1 MKTTFLRF
9 SCLLGLLL
17 VLAGTPS
24 LFAQQPGVFPGFGKP
39 LEHERNHQS
48 VKSAFRGVVS
58 SASKSTVVILSKD
71 KQIALGTIVGS
82 DGYVLTKNSELKGEL
97 ICQFADG
104 AKLEAKV
111 FGIHDAT
118 DLAML
123 KVDAEN
129 LTAIQWRESE
139 PSVGDWL
146 ATPGLEQD
154 PVAIGVVSV
163 GSRKISA
170 SSGILGIL
178 IEEGD
183 KGPRIDKVMS
193 GSGAEK
199 AGLQVND
206 VIQSV
211 NGKVMKTRLELIN
224 TVKNF
229 RPGDE
234 IRLSVVRGEETLSIT
249 ATLGDRSLFD
259 PGGHRQNFQNGLG
272 GPLSQRRA
280 GFPSAL
286 QHDSVLR
293 PRDCGGPI
301 VDLDGKAIGIN
312 IARAGRVSSY
322 ALPVSVIK
330 PLLPDFL
337 AGKFSPELAAK
348 EKVEKLNAR
357 ILALKTSQQ
366 ELGKK
371 VADFEQ
377 AIKKAKAA
385 EDKAKKAFEQAQAT
399 FKKAQTEVANVE
411 KNADAARIE
420 LTVAQSEL
428 KSVEAE
434 KTALQ
439 KKEDEG
445 EQ

>member
-1 MKTTFLRF
+1 M
-9 SCLLGLLL
+9 
-17 VLAGTPS
+17 
-24 LFAQQPGVFPGFGKP
+24 
-39 LEHERNHQS
+39 
-48 VKSAFRGVVS
+48 
-58 SASKSTVVILSKD
+58 ILSED

-82 DGYVLTKNSELKGEL
+82 DGYVLTKNSELLTKDSELKGEL
-97 ICQFADG
+97 MCQFADG
-104 AKLEAKV
+104 AKLVAKV
-111 FGIHDAT
+111 FGVHDGT

-154 PVAIGVVSV
+154 PVSIGVVSV

-170 SSGILGIL
+170 PSGILGIL
-178 IEEGD
+178 IEESD
-183 KGPRIDKVMS
+183 KGPRIDQVMP

-211 NGKVMKTRLELIN
+211 NGMVMKRRDKLID
-224 TVKNF
+224 TVKGYL
-229 RPGDE
+229 PGAK
-234 IRLSVVRGEETLSIT
+234 IRLSVIRGEEILSIT
-249 ATLGDRSLFD
+249 ATLGDRSRFA
-259 PGGHRQNFQNGLG
+259 PGGNRQRFQNGLG
-272 GPLSQRRA
+272 RKLSRRRA

-293 PRDCGGPI
+293 PMDCGGPI

-312 IARAGRVSSY
+312 IASAGRVSSY

-337 AGKFSPELAAK
+337 AGKFSPEVAAK
-348 EKVEKLNAR
+348 EKVEKLSAR
-357 ILALKTSQQ
+357 ILDLKTSQQ
-366 ELGKK
+366 ELGQK
-371 VADFEQ
+371 VTDFEQ

-385 EDKAKKAFEQAQAT
+385 EDMAKKAFEQAQAA
-399 FKKAQTEVANVE
+399 FKKAQTEVANAE
-411 KNADAARIE
+411 KKADDARIE

-439 KKEDEG
+439 KKDDEDK
-445 EQ
+445 Q